1 MAEGLRRVRA
11 TSASG
16 GRLSVSPCWAG
27 TRGSEE
33 GLSGQG
39 QGSPSRWEQQVSL
52 PAFLGQVRLKMRWS
66 RRCSQ
71 AGC

>member
-16 GRLSVSPCWAG
+16 GCLSVSPCWTG
-27 TRGSEE
+27 TRGSEKR
-33 GLSGQG
+33 LPGQG
-39 QGSPSRWEQQVSL
+39 QGSPSRWGQQVSL